1 MPDCELT
8 DYSSPVSSVHGFS
21 RQEYWSGFPCLPPG
35 DHPNPRIE
43 PATLMS
49 PALAGRVFTIEATWE
64 AQLYLLEISK
74 SSIVFAFVS
83 CLDFGLIYS
92 SSEIIAVILYYTGT
106 LPVWW

>member
-1 MPDCELT
+1 MSDSCDT
-8 DYSSPVSSVHGFS
+8 MDYTAHQLLLSM
-21 RQEYWSGFPCLPPG
+21 GFPRHNGLPFPFPG
-35 DHPNPRIE
+35 DLPNPAIE
-43 PATLMS
+43 LWS